1 MCPLVPWSLDRGKRR
16 TPSLPQL
23 KRRHRVP
30 PWGLVLSSVALG
42 NAIFLNYN
50 TLASNIV
57 TLLASTPLWVVTQLI
72 CSLGGILSS
81 LIDSLLLPTTILS
94 FSYH

>member
-42 NAIFLNYN
+42 NAIFLDYN
-50 TLASNIV
+50 TLAP
-57 TLLASTPLWVVTQLI
+57 TLYCNCNLACFDPVVD
-72 CSLGGILSS
+72 CNA
-81 LIDSLLLPTTILS
+81 IDL
-94 FSYH
+94 